1 MELETRHNLTKRSTI
16 FHACLLNPTDESS
29 LYSNRTTTA
38 TALHSSNDPTAS
50 HDLGVGE
57 DAGEARSGGC
67 GCNDNN
73 MLLLAAGA
81 LAFAVL
87 NMQLQQIITLLTGGG
102 KRRKKREEE
111 EEEDSKH
118 VDGIKGN

>member
-1 MELETRHNLTKRSTI
+1 M
-16 FHACLLNPTDESS
+16 
-29 LYSNRTTTA
+29 
-38 TALHSSNDPTAS
+38 HSSNDPTAS
-50 HDLGVGE
+50 HDLGVGEDAGE

-87 NMQLQQIITLLTGGG
+87 NMQLQQGASQLYLMEMLL
-102 KRRKKREEE
+102 
-111 EEEDSKH
+111 
-118 VDGIKGN
+118 